1 MRIIETDADIAEG
14 TEWLIA
20 REPRFAEVLDS
31 TGPPPLRRWGQGFAP
46 LLRIITGQ
54 QVSTESAAAIW
65 ARIEAAG
72 LTEPAPIRAASDDA
86 LKAVGLSRPKIRYA
100 RALAEAGIDFDALCG
115 LSDVEVVKC
124 LTAVPGIGLW
134 TAEIYAM
141 FCLGRADMLA
151 AGDLA
156 LQVAA
161 GDLFGLDARP
171 NDKVLRALAENWS
184 PWRGVAARILW
195 AYYQG
200 TKKREGVAS

>member
-54 QVSTESAAAIW
+54 QVSTESATAIW

-195 AYYQG
+195 AYYRG